1 MLSRGLRRPLRFI
14 RLRWWLMAGAAA
26 AAAGLA
32 IAYLA
37 TSHTASP
44 KLASRAAQISPAASG
59 AEFGY
64 LAAQDSNRCGL
75 QAAEIMKMQPGA
87 MLQGSCCDPMN
98 LASFR
103 YQVTTLRRYSGL
115 AAIPPDPY
123 SISAGLARRLIGDE
137 RNIALSGGEQKTFRQ
152 AISMTADK
160 APCCCHCWRW
170 DMTTG
175 LARYL
180 ISARHWNSRQVAEV
194 VDLVHGCGGPYERG
208 SYSTSQ

>member
-1 MLSRGLRRPLRFI
+1 MG
-14 RLRWWLMAGAAA
+14 LRWWLLAGAVAA
-26 AAAGLA
+26 TAGLA

-37 TSHTASP
+37 TSRTSSP
-44 KLASRAAQISPAASG
+44 KLASHAAQISPAASV
-59 AEFGY
+59 AEFAY
-64 LAAQDSNRCGL
+64 LAAQDSNHCGL
-75 QAAEIMKMQPGA
+75 QAGEIMKMRPGV

-98 LASFR
+98 LASFQ
-103 YQVTTLRRYSGL
+103 YQVTALRRYSVL
-115 AAIPPDPY
+115 PAIPPDPY

-137 RNIALSGGEQKTFRQ
+137 RSIALSGGEQKTFRQ

-180 ISARHWNSRQVAEV
+180 ISARHWDSRQVAEV
-194 VDLVHGCGGPYERG
+194 VDLVHGCGGQYERG
-208 SYSTSQ
+208 SYPASQ